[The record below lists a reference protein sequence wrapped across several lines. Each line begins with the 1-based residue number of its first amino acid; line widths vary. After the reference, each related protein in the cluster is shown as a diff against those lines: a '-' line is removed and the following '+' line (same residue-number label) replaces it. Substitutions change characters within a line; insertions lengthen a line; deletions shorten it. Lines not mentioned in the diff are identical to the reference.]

1 MDIRS
6 KTDQLAIM
14 VEVESP
20 SFEAGQQKIDT
31 EEIANSSEMKSTQRN
46 QTFHNQHRDDDL
58 TNMDN
63 SNAIYGFKAYI
74 KANGIQDPNLRIE
87 KLQEI

>member
-1 MDIRS
+1 
-6 KTDQLAIM
+6 
-14 VEVESP
+14 
-20 SFEAGQQKIDT
+20 
-31 EEIANSSEMKSTQRN
+31 
-46 QTFHNQHRDDDL
+46 
-58 TNMDN
+58 MDN